1 MPNTRYNLLDDDGLL
16 YAVQYIFTKLSTSPL
31 NVNTTYAISLNTT
44 DEYIVLT
51 GSDGTTTH
59 VSYSDFGEQ
68 NVLEG
73 VQINGTDLTITN
85 KKVNIPYATDSVAGV
100 MTDTDHTKLSGI
112 ASGAQ
117 VNVVESVKVDGTAL
131 TPDANKAVN
140 IPAAGANTRGVMS
153 QADVNTLISAAIAYI
168 VGIRFVKVGVYA
180 NLPTEYDNTKTYAV
194 NSYCLHDNY
203 VWQCNTAILE
213 AENWT
218 EAHWT
223 KVSNVFGT
231 FFLVSNSG
239 SAPNIYDEYIYVI
252 TDATTTPVTYG
263 YELIGTTAVDL
274 SGYVQYTDISLI
286 TNQEIADIVDDAYD
300 AVFNP
305 TTP

>member
-1 MPNTRYNLLDDDGLL
+1 MPNTTYNLLDDDGLL
-16 YAVQYIFTKLSTSPL
+16 YAVQYIFTKLKTSPL
-31 NVNTTYAISLNTT
+31 NVNTTYSISLDQVN
-44 DEYIVLT
+44 EYIVLT
-51 GSDGTTTH
+51 DNDGNTSH
-59 VSYSDFGEQ
+59 VSYSDFGDA

-85 KKVNIPYATDSVAGV
+85 KKVNIPFATDSVNGI
-100 MTDTDHTKLSGI
+100 MTSTDHTKLSGI

-117 VNVVESVKVDGTAL
+117 VNVLEGVQMEGTDL
-131 TPDANKAVN
+131 TITNKKVN

-168 VGIRFVKVGVYA
+168 VGIKFVKVGAYA

-194 NSYCLHDNY
+194 NDYCIHDNY
-203 VWQCNTAILE
+203 VWQCNTAISV

-231 FFLVSNSG
+231 FFLVNNSG
-239 SAPNIYDEYIYVI
+239 SAPNVYDEYIYVI